1 MQQREST
8 EFAEEMKK
16 GTGSVKRC
24 DRSDGYFYLTD
35 KWLNGRRM
43 YGLYLNVEAAAA

>member
-1 MQQREST
+1 MQRENQQSLRGNG
-8 EFAEEMKK
+8 K
-16 GTGSVKRC
+16 GWDQSSIT